1 MPPNQALYLS
11 QRVGNITEY
20 GWIYNALRKMEL
32 PTGPPFQ
39 SKVTL
44 VRAAACYVKIASRR
58 RGLVDEDGATTLIT
72 EFEWIWLQTMMYG
85 KLSKPSKTNTQH
97 ASPHPYRLLWQ
108 SHLSFS
114 CVIFPWGHSLHPPL
128 SLRQVVLRCLL
139 SWTPLPMLSD
149 ARVLNFYILLAWTG
163 SCSLDNSSSISPV
176 NTVWSSQL
184 ANLTHFPSSSW

>member
-44 VRAAACYVKIASRR
+44 VRAAAFYVKIASRR

-72 EFEWIWLQTMMYG
+72 EFEWI
-85 KLSKPSKTNTQH
+85 
-97 ASPHPYRLLWQ
+97 
-108 SHLSFS
+108 
-114 CVIFPWGHSLHPPL
+114 
-128 SLRQVVLRCLL
+128 
-139 SWTPLPMLSD
+139 
-149 ARVLNFYILLAWTG
+149 
-163 SCSLDNSSSISPV
+163 
-176 NTVWSSQL
+176 
-184 ANLTHFPSSSW
+184 